1 MRIVFLAY
9 RDWALDVVQKIVS
22 ENSQAHRFETL
33 RSPEALLAYAQK
45 LPDRETIFVAI
56 GWSWIIEA
64 EITERFLCLGLHPS
78 DLPSYRGGSP
88 IQHQIIDGITQTKC
102 SLFRITEKLDS
113 GEIWG
118 KSDLSLKGD
127 SMDDVFENITTA
139 SVKLLRYFINNYPNI
154 NAEPQNL
161 EEGSYVKRRNPK
173 ESKLLPQDFDFSDIT
188 ALYNKIRCLTAPY
201 PNAYIED
208 DKGNR
213 LYFEKVH
220 FAKCELTK

>member
-1 MRIVFLAY
+1 MKIVFLAY

-22 ENSQAHRFETL
+22 ENSRSHIFKTL
-33 RSPEALLAYAQK
+33 TSPEVLHEYAQE
-45 LPDRETIFVAI
+45 LLDRETIFVAL

-78 DLPSYRGGSP
+78 DLPRYRGGSP
-88 IQHQIIDGITQTKC
+88 IQHQIIDGITLTKC

-118 KSDLSLKGD
+118 KSDLSLSGD
-127 SMDDVFENITTA
+127 SMDDVFQNIKSA
-139 SVKLLRYFINNYPNI
+139 SVKLLTSFINSYPNI
-154 NAEPQNL
+154 STEPQNL
-161 EEGSYVKRRNPK
+161 AEGNYVKRRKPE
-173 ESKLLPQDFDFSDIT
+173 ESQLLLEDFDFSDIT

-208 DKGNR
+208 EKGNR

-220 FAKCELTK
+220 FTKYEVNK